1 MSPNDVKPASLSVY
15 DVSNRFGLTSQA
27 SSTEEVDLSNS
38 PAGYVVVAKPVEVEE
53 KPSKGCVKNDD
64 QLEQISFSQKERVED
79 IDSGKGL

>member
-1 MSPNDVKPASLSVY
+1 MNPNDVKSTSLSVY
-15 DVSNRFGLTSQA
+15 DVSNRSGLASQA
-27 SSTEEVDLSNS
+27 SSAEEADLSNS
-38 PAGYVVVAKPVEVEE
+38 PIGYVVVAKPVEVGE